1 MGVTESTEGRQLFC
15 DPPLPVTLIDTT
27 QLGLERAISG
37 AGLRQTAIA
46 SNLANANTPG
56 YRRVDVDFHSALSRA
71 MSDGDSESVES
82 VQFSTEADPQ
92 SLRADGN
99 GVDVDVEAANM
110 AKNGLEYEALVS
122 VAKARLGILKSA
134 MGVA

>member
-1 MGVTESTEGRQLFC
+1 MESTEGRPLFC

-37 AGLRQTAIA
+37 AGQRQTAIA
-46 SNLANANTPG
+46 ANLANANTPG
-56 YRRVDVDFHSALSRA
+56 YRRVDVDFHGALTRA
-71 MSDGDSESVES
+71 MREGTSEAVES
-82 VQFSTEADPQ
+82 AQFSTEVDPQ
-92 SLRADGN
+92 ALRADGN

-122 VAKARLGILKSA
+122 VAKARISILKSA
-134 MGVA
+134 MGVG

>member
-1 MGVTESTEGRQLFC
+1 
-15 DPPLPVTLIDTT
+15 VTLIDTT

-46 SNLANANTPG
+46 ANLANANTPG
-56 YRRVDVDFHSALSRA
+56 YRRVDVDFHSALTRA
-71 MSDGDSESVES
+71 MSDGDSASVES
-82 VQFSTEADPQ
+82 VQFSAEADPQ
-92 SLRADGN
+92 TLRADGN
-99 GVDVDVEAANM
+99 GVDVDVETANM

-122 VAKARLGILKSA
+122 VAKARLSIIRSA

>member
-1 MGVTESTEGRQLFC
+1 MSLF
-15 DPPLPVTLIDTT
+15 DIT

-37 AGLRQTAIA
+37 AAQRQTAIA
-46 SNLANANTPG
+46 ANLANANTPG
-56 YRRVDVDFHSALSRA
+56 YRRVDVDFHTSLSQA
-71 MSDGDSESVES
+71 MRSGDGQAVETAAFE
-82 VQFSTEADPQ
+82 QRQDPQ

-122 VAKARLGILKSA
+122 VSKARIDIIKTA
-134 MGVA
+134 MGVI

>member
-1 MGVTESTEGRQLFC
+1 MDGGHGVHGGTSTC

-37 AGLRQTAIA
+37 AGLRQTAISA
-46 SNLANANTPG
+46 NLANANTPG
-56 YRRVDVDFHSALSRA
+56 YRRVDVDFHSALARA
-71 MSDGDSESVES
+71 MSSGDGESVDS
-82 VQFSTEADPQ
+82 VQFATEADPQ

-122 VAKARLGILKSA
+122 VAKARLSILRSA

>member
-1 MGVTESTEGRQLFC
+1 M
-15 DPPLPVTLIDTT
+15 TLIDTT

-37 AGLRQTAIA
+37 AGMRQTAIA
-46 SNLANANTPG
+46 ANLANANTPG
-56 YRRVDVDFHSALSRA
+56 YRRVDVDFKGALTRA
-71 MSDGDSESVES
+71 MRDGDSESVEA
-82 VQFSTEADPQ
+82 VEFSTEADPQ
-92 SLRADGN
+92 TLRADGN

-122 VAKARLGILKSA
+122 VARARISILKTA